1 MAAAT
6 AIALT
11 SAAVGLFAAKKQS
24 DAMSAQ
30 AEYGERQAAINNR
43 LANMQ
48 ADDTISRGDQAAN
61 QIGRNTRKIAGAQRA
76 GFAAQGIA
84 LDSGSAQDI
93 QVETAEMGALDQ
105 LTVRNNAAREA
116 WGYRVQGQQ
125 GVFNAQMNSEGA
137 RQAGQ
142 ATLLT
147 GGMNAA
153 NAIAQ
158 GYANGGFRGGGRTS
172 NSSSGTSTA
181 GGSYRDTSNLA

>member
-11 SAAVGLFAAKKQS
+11 SAAVGLFAAKQQA
-24 DAMSAQ
+24 DALSAQ
-30 AEYGERQAAINNR
+30 GEYGERQAAINNR

-48 ADDTISRGDQAAN
+48 ADDTLARGDQQAN

-125 GVFNAQMNSEGA
+125 GVFSAQNQAEGN
-137 RQAGQ
+137 RRAGQ

-158 GYANGGFRGGGRTS
+158 GFANGGFRGGGGGGQS
-172 NSSSGTSTA
+172 SDNSYA
-181 GGSYRDTSNLA
+181 INRRNGG